1 MPRDVCIRN
10 SFHVSTLCQPI
21 LSARGVGQASEMPH
35 GTCVRNIAIQ
45 KAIPAVGD
53 RLHTMTGVIQNS
65 QVTYTQAFR
74 SLETKIEQLTN
85 VITDFAGGTFTLQHI
100 PRSKLNVLPPRG
112 ASGRNES
119 NISESIRTESNR
131 IRIE

>member
-1 MPRDVCIRN
+1 MLWRREFPNHPI
-10 SFHVSTLCQPI
+10 FQYPLFSTEEYKRFELEVR
-21 LSARGVGQASEMPH
+21 SAVAIAVTDDPH
-35 GTCVRNIAIQ
+35 TVAIQ

-100 PRSKLNVLPPRG
+100 PSSKLNVLPPRG
-112 ASGRNES
+112 AASGLAAPIIMFLS
-119 NISESIRTESNR
+119 
-131 IRIE
+131 